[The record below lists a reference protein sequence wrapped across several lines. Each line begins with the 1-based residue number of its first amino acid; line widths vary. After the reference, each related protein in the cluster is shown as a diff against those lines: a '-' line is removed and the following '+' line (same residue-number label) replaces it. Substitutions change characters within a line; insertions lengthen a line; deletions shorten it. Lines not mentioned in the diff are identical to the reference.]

1 VYTGFWKPERKDHL
15 EDPGIDSRIIL
26 RWIFMEWYVEAWTA
40 LIWFMIGD
48 LVHDRDRWGGACE
61 CGNELLGYIK
71 HGEFD

>member
-1 VYTGFWKPERKDHL
+1 
-15 EDPGIDSRIIL
+15 
-26 RWIFMEWYVEAWTA
+26 MEWYVEAWTA